1 MIVTHFSI
9 SDFLSNSFLNLIS
22 TLFLIRQII
31 KYTLNKLK
39 KMIITSQNL
48 ANYEINV
55 PNDVIFRINLA
66 WCDTIME
73 FENIL
78 KKHKN
83 NDFFVDLPIKRVKP
97 PNNKY
102 TIEDLIPIIKVH
114 KHIRYFAISNVES
127 SDDLKKYIEILPDHI
142 IIVPKIES
150 PTAVD
155 NIEDIVNSLPNE
167 KILMLDHDDL
177 LSSLL
182 KQNKPSSD
190 FKEYIKKLVIFCEK
204 NNVKLLRT
212 IGVVFSDNEKR
223 ISQYIK

>member
-1 MIVTHFSI
+1 
-9 SDFLSNSFLNLIS
+9 
-22 TLFLIRQII
+22 
-31 KYTLNKLK
+31 
-39 KMIITSQNL
+39 MIITSQNL

-66 WCDTIME
+66 WCDSIIE

-102 TIEDLIPIIKVH
+102 TIEDLIPIIKAH
-114 KHIRYFAISNVES
+114 DHIRYFAISNVES
-127 SDDLKKYIEILPDHI
+127 SNDLKKYVGILPKHTT
-142 IIVPKIES
+142 IVPKIES
-150 PTAVD
+150 TQAVE
-155 NIEDIVNSLPNE
+155 NIDDIISVLPNE

-177 LSSLL
+177 FSSIL
-182 KQNKPSSD
+182 KQNKPAST
-190 FKEYIKKLVIFCEK
+190 FKESIKNLVDFCEK

-223 ISQYIK
+223 ISNYVN

>member
-1 MIVTHFSI
+1 MK
-9 SDFLSNSFLNLIS
+9 
-22 TLFLIRQII
+22 II
-31 KYTLNKLK
+31 KYALNKLK
-39 KMIITSQNL
+39 NVIITSQNL
-48 ANYEINV
+48 VNYKINL
-55 PNDVIFRINLA
+55 PNDAIFRINLA
-66 WCDTIME
+66 WCDTIIE

-127 SDDLKKYIEILPDHI
+127 SDDLKKYIEILPDHVT
-142 IIVPKIES
+142 IVPKIES
-150 PTAVD
+150 PQAIE
-155 NIEDIVNSLPNE
+155 NIEDIVSVLLNE

-177 LSSLL
+177 FSSIL
-182 KQNKPSSD
+182 KQNRPTSD
-190 FKEYIKKLVIFCEK
+190 FKKSIKNLVEFCEK

-212 IGVVFSDNEKR
+212 IGVVFSDSEKR
-223 ISQYIK
+223 ISNYIN